1 MHETKKKHFLLPK
14 LTQVG
19 ADGDKDQA
27 RLSCPTLCVRLSVII
42 IRKSWKQRQGAFSVY
57 QHCVF
62 FLCSDWLNAQCLGHL
77 DWSLQLWLLITEPHH
92 PDDRHGD
99 AEPVEEAEE
108 VYDGEDV
115 IGEGVE
121 QRHQAL
127 ERVRG
132 KQFSVQYDNV
142 FFLIF
147 MFAL

>member
-1 MHETKKKHFLLPK
+1 MNETKKKRFLLPK

-19 ADGDKDQA
+19 VDGDKDQV
-27 RLSCPTLCVRLSVII
+27 RLSCPTVCASLIREPAPLFLS
-42 IRKSWKQRQGAFSVY
+42 
-57 QHCVF
+57 
-62 FLCSDWLNAQCLGHL
+62 CSGRLNASRLGHL
-77 DWSLQLWLLITEPHH
+77 DWALQLWLLITEPHH

-115 IGEGVE
+115 VGEGVE

-127 ERVRG
+127 ERARE

-142 FFLIF
+142 FSSLNR
-147 MFAL
+147 